1 VGGGCVW
8 VPTIRSGFVVYPLLA
23 GESPAPSEGLS
34 QSTRPFVGLADDG
47 LEELDAREASMA
59 RTPASD

>member
-1 VGGGCVW
+1 
-8 VPTIRSGFVVYPLLA
+8 VVYPLLA